1 MKPQITDILHALES
15 FAPAALAEK
24 WDNVGLLVGNP
35 ESTVSSVLVALDPTN
50 TLLDE
55 AISKGCDTIIT
66 HHPVI
71 FKPLS
76 AIDTSDPAGRLL
88 QKALSRS
95 INIIGCHTN
104 LDSTIDGVNDVL
116 ARGLGLIDLMPLHPA
131 TAEKGESNGL
141 GRIGRYPTPISDTE
155 FLRRLHD
162 FLHLTTVPLAGSLP
176 LQISR
181 VALCGGS
188 GSEFAPLARRCGA
201 DVYLSAEIKHSTA
214 IWANE
219 CGFAVIDGGHYA
231 TEKPAASHLAGKLHE
246 IADQK
251 EWRIT
256 IQLSETEKAPF
267 VSIDTLTPLQKKP

>member
-1 MKPQITDILHALES
+1 MKPLITDILQALES

-35 ESTVSSVLVALDPTN
+35 DSPVRAVLVALDPTN

-55 AISKGCDTIIT
+55 AISTGCDTIIT

-88 QKALSRS
+88 QTALSHS

-104 LDSTIDGVNDVL
+104 LDSTTDGVNDVL
-116 ARGLGLIDLMPLHPA
+116 ARGLGLVDLMPLHPA
-131 TAEKGESNGL
+131 TAEKGESSGL
-141 GRIGRYPTPISDTE
+141 GRIGSLPQPISDTE

-162 FLHLTTVPLAGSLP
+162 FLHLQTVPLAGSLP
-176 LQISR
+176 QHIRR

-188 GSEFAPLARRCGA
+188 GSEFAPLARRRGA

-231 TEKPAASHLAGKLHE
+231 TEKPAASHLAAKLRQFAE
-246 IADQK
+246 QEK
-251 EWRIT
+251 WRIT